1 MKLVLIAAAAGL
13 SLTALSADL
22 TSTYAKGE
30 IRTTQFSY
38 EESSSLV
45 DVEMLMNGE
54 EGPMGAPDMEM
65 EMETVNGQSGVFADT
80 ITRGGEGKPA
90 GFLRLYSDLELHSSM
105 SMRSSMFDDQDS
117 EESKESEL
125 EGVSVAFAFEDGEYT
140 AEFPGEEAADKEVLA
155 GLEALLPWA
164 SLLPE
169 EGVEVEAEWEIDA
182 EAFAGFFD
190 LGGDL
195 AWDSEGNNSEG
206 NDSEGN
212 DDEDAQESE
221 VEGTVTAT
229 LTKIE
234 DGEATISIS
243 FELSELVDLTGVS
256 MNMGGEEPDD
266 VPEGMMMPDMIAFT
280 IEKESE
286 GEGTAIWNIEGGYL
300 SSLEL
305 ECEFTSV
312 QEMIMVMEMGP
323 ETMEMEE
330 ISTSE
335 GEATFSVQ
343 VTVERE

>member
-13 SLTALSADL
+13 SLAALSADL

-45 DVEMLMNGE
+45 DVEMLMDGE

-65 EMETVNGQSGVFADT
+65 EMDTVNGQSGVFADT
-80 ITRGGEGKPA
+80 ITRGGEGKPD

-117 EESKESEL
+117 EELKESEL

-195 AWDSEGNNSEG
+195 AWDSEGNDSEG
-206 NDSEGN
+206 NDS
-212 DDEDAQESE
+212 EDAQESE

-256 MNMGGEEPDD
+256 MNMVGEEPDD

-335 GEATFSVQ
+335 GEATFSVE